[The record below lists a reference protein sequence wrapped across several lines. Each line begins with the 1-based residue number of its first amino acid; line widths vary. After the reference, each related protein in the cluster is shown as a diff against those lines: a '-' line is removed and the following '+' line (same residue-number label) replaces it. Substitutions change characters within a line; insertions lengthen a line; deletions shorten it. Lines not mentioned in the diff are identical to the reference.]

1 MIKAGWSSM
10 NRIDYSTLRTAG
22 SSLARSARH
31 TGCLQPPGLTDT
43 ASKMQHLHFPD
54 AVALTCWFGQPESE
68 HGHLILLQVNQ
79 TSEFNGKIAYRN
91 QISEFNGKITYARL

>member
-1 MIKAGWSSM
+1 M

-22 SSLARSARH
+22 SSLARAARH